1 MGHPQNLNM
10 NPPSPAETK
19 LVISSYHRFT
29 LWRSPPEMAT
39 AVREKWPEMR
49 VVDLPH
55 YDRITPELP
64 DTDIFV
70 GLALRPEQLRQAAR
84 LKWVHTTSAG
94 VGQLM
99 YPEFRSSG
107 IILTNASG
115 VHAPNMAEH
124 IAGMVVAM
132 ARDFPGAMRF
142 QAQRKWAQQ
151 EIWDG
156 PARPRELSGSVA
168 LLVGFGAVGRA
179 VAERLRGFGMH
190 IWAVTRSG
198 KADASLAERVFPAT
212 QLNAALPG
220 ADYVILAAPE
230 TPETHHLI
238 GAEQLAAMKPSAI
251 LVNVARGSLVDQAAL
266 IASLEKRAIGGAA
279 LDVAS
284 PEPLPPDNPLWSL
297 ENVFITPHT
306 SGISERL
313 WPRETDLL
321 IDNLGRWFRGEPLR
335 NRVDLERGY

>member
-1 MGHPQNLNM
+1 M
-10 NPPSPAETK
+10 NAQKPAETK

-29 LWRSPPEMAT
+29 LWRSPPEMAA
-39 AVREKWPEMR
+39 AVRQRWPQMR
-49 VVDLPH
+49 VLDLPH
-55 YDRITPELP
+55 YERITLELP

-70 GLALRPEQLRQAAR
+70 GLLLRPEQLSEARR

-115 VHAPNMAEH
+115 VHAPAMAEH
-124 IAGMVVAM
+124 IAGMIVAM

-156 PARPRELSGSVA
+156 PARPRELSGAVA
-168 LLVGFGAVGRA
+168 LLVGFGGVGRA

-198 KADASLAERVFPAT
+198 KADASLTERTFPAT
-212 QLNAALPG
+212 ELKAALRS

-238 GAEQLAAMKPSAI
+238 GDEQLAAMKRSAV

-266 IASLEKRAIGGAA
+266 VTALERRAIGGAA

-284 PEPLPPDNPLWSL
+284 PEPLPPENPLWSL
-297 ENVFITPHT
+297 ENAFITPHT
-306 SGISERL
+306 SGISERI
-313 WPRETDLL
+313 WQREAELL
-321 IDNLGRWFRGEPLR
+321 IDNLERWFRGEPLR
-335 NRVDLERGY
+335 NQVDLARGY

>member
-1 MGHPQNLNM
+1 MK
-10 NPPSPAETK
+10 PPGPADTK

-29 LWRSPPEMAT
+29 LWRSPPELAA
-39 AVREKWPEMR
+39 AVRQRWPEIR
-49 VVDLPH
+49 VLDLPH

-70 GLALRPEQLRQAAR
+70 GLLLRAEQLREAAQ

-99 YPEFRSSG
+99 YPEFRDSG

-115 VHAPNMAEH
+115 VHAPAMAEH
-124 IAGMVVAM
+124 ITGMIVAM

-142 QAQRKWAQQ
+142 QAQKKWAQQ

-156 PARPRELSGSVA
+156 PARPRELSGAAA
-168 LLVGFGAVGRA
+168 LVVGFGAVGRG

-198 KADASLAERVFPAT
+198 KADAALAERVFSAAE
-212 QLNAALPG
+212 LKAALPG

-230 TPETHHLI
+230 TPETRHLI
-238 GAEQLAAMKPSAI
+238 GGEQLAAMKRSAI
-251 LVNVARGSLVDQAAL
+251 LVNVARGSLVDPAAL
-266 IASLEKRAIGGAA
+266 LAALEHRAIAGAA

-284 PEPLPPDNPLWSL
+284 PEPLPPENPLWSF

-306 SGISERL
+306 SGISERI
-313 WPRETDLL
+313 WQRETELL
-321 IDNLGRWFRGEPLR
+321 IDNLERWFRGEPLR
-335 NRVDLERGY
+335 NRVDVARGY

>member
-1 MGHPQNLNM
+1 M

-29 LWRSPPEMAT
+29 LWRSPPEMAA
-39 AVREKWPEMR
+39 AVRERWPEMR

-70 GLALRPEQLRQAAR
+70 GLVLRPEQLREAAR

-156 PARPRELSGSVA
+156 PARPRELRGAVA

-179 VAERLRGFGMH
+179 VAERMRAFGMH

-198 KADASLAERVFPAT
+198 KAEGSLAERVFSAS
-212 QLNAALPG
+212 QLAAALPG
-220 ADYVILAAPE
+220 ADYVILTAPE
-230 TPETHHLI
+230 TPETHQLM
-238 GAEQLAAMKPSAI
+238 GAKQLAAMKPTAI
-251 LVNVARGSLVDQAAL
+251 LVNVARGSLVDQVALVAAL
-266 IASLEKRAIGGAA
+266 ERRSIGGAA

-284 PEPLPPDNPLWSL
+284 PEPLPPENPLWSL
-297 ENVFITPHT
+297 ENVLITPHT
-306 SGISERL
+306 SGISERI
-313 WPRETDLL
+313 WPRETELL
-321 IDNLGRWFRGEPLR
+321 IDNLERWFRGEPLR

>member
-1 MGHPQNLNM
+1 M
-10 NPPSPAETK
+10 NPPKPAETK

-29 LWRSPPEMAT
+29 LWRSPPELAV
-39 AVREKWPEMR
+39 AVRQRWPEMR
-49 VVDLPH
+49 VLDLPH

-70 GLALRPEQLRQAAR
+70 GLLLRAEQLREAKH

-115 VHAPNMAEH
+115 VHAPAMAEH
-124 IAGMVVAM
+124 ITGMIVAM
-132 ARDFPGAMRF
+132 ARDFPSAMRF

-156 PARPRELSGSVA
+156 PARPRELNGAVA
-168 LLVGFGAVGRA
+168 LVVGFGAVGRG

-198 KADASLAERVFPAT
+198 KADAALAERTFPAVE
-212 QLNAALPG
+212 LNAALPA

-230 TPETHHLI
+230 TPETRHLL
-238 GAEQLAAMKPSAI
+238 GAEQLAAMKRSAI
-251 LVNVARGSLVDQAAL
+251 LVNVARGSLVDQAPL
-266 IASLEKRAIGGAA
+266 IAALEKRAIAGAA

-284 PEPLPPDNPLWSL
+284 PEPLPPENPLWLL

-306 SGISERL
+306 SGISERI
-313 WPRETDLL
+313 WQREADLL
-321 IDNLGRWFRGEPLR
+321 IDNLERWFRGEPLR
-335 NRVDLERGY
+335 NQVDLARGY

>member
-1 MGHPQNLNM
+1 M
-10 NPPSPAETK
+10 NPPGPAETK

-29 LWRSPPEMAT
+29 LWRSPPEMAA
-39 AVREKWPEMR
+39 AVRERWPEMR

-70 GLALRPEQLRQAAR
+70 GLVLRPEQLREAAR

-156 PARPRELSGSVA
+156 PARPRELSGAVA

-179 VAERLRGFGMH
+179 VAERMRAFGMH

-198 KADASLAERVFPAT
+198 KAEGSLAERVCSAA
-212 QLNAALPG
+212 QLDGALPG
-220 ADYVILAAPE
+220 ADYVILTAPE
-230 TPETHHLI
+230 TPETHQLM
-238 GAEQLAAMKPSAI
+238 GAKQLAAMKPTAI
-251 LVNVARGSLVDQAAL
+251 LVNVARGSLVDQVALVAAL
-266 IASLEKRAIGGAA
+266 ERRSIGGAA

-284 PEPLPPDNPLWSL
+284 PEPLPPENPLWSL

-306 SGISERL
+306 SGISERI
-313 WPRETDLL
+313 WPRETELL
-321 IDNLGRWFRGEPLR
+321 MDNLERWFHGEPLR

>member
-1 MGHPQNLNM
+1 MK
-10 NPPSPAETK
+10 PPPPAETK

-29 LWRSPPEMAT
+29 LWRSPPELAA
-39 AVREKWPEMR
+39 AVRQRWPEMR
-49 VVDLPH
+49 VLDLPH

-70 GLALRPEQLRQAAR
+70 GVLLRPEQWREAAR

-99 YPEFRSSG
+99 YPEFRNSG

-115 VHAPNMAEH
+115 VHAPAMAEH
-124 IAGMVVAM
+124 ITGMIVAV

-142 QAQRKWAQQ
+142 QAQKKWAQQ

-156 PARPRELSGSVA
+156 PARPRELSGAVA
-168 LLVGFGAVGRA
+168 LVVGFGAVGRG

-198 KADASLAERVFPAT
+198 RADAALAERTFPAAE
-212 QLNAALPG
+212 LNAALPG

-230 TPETHHLI
+230 TPETRQLI
-238 GAEQLAAMKPSAI
+238 GAEQLAAMKAGAI

-266 IASLEKRAIGGAA
+266 IAALEKRAIGGAA

-284 PEPLPPDNPLWSL
+284 PEPLPPENPLWAL
-297 ENVFITPHT
+297 ENVFIR
-306 SGISERL
+306 SEER
-313 WPRETDLL
+313 
-321 IDNLGRWFRGEPLR
+321 
-335 NRVDLERGY
+335 RVGK

>member
-1 MGHPQNLNM
+1 MNL
-10 NPPSPAETK
+10 PRPADTK

-29 LWRSPPEMAT
+29 LWRSPPEMAD
-39 AVREKWPEMR
+39 AVRQKWPEMR
-49 VVDLPH
+49 VMDLPH
-55 YDRITPELP
+55 YDRITPELA

-70 GLALRPEQLRQAAR
+70 GLLLRPEQLRQAAR

-124 IAGMVVAM
+124 IAGMIVAM

-142 QAQRKWAQQ
+142 QAQRRWAQQ

-156 PARPRELSGSVA
+156 PARPRELGGA
-168 LLVGFGAVGRA
+168 LALIVGFGAVGRA
-179 VAERLRGFGMH
+179 VAERLRAFGMR

-198 KADASLAERVFPAT
+198 KTDTNLAERVFPSAE
-212 QLNAALPG
+212 LDRALPS

-238 GAEQLAAMKPSAI
+238 GAEELALMRRSAV

-266 IASLEKRAIGGAA
+266 VAALEKREIGGAA

-284 PEPLPPDNPLWSL
+284 PEPLPPENPLWSL

-306 SGISERL
+306 SGISERI
-313 WPRETDLL
+313 WQRETELL
-321 IDNLGRWFRGEPLR
+321 IDNLDRWFRGKALR
-335 NRVDLERGY
+335 NRVDLEKGY

>member
-1 MGHPQNLNM
+1 M
-10 NPPSPAETK
+10 NPPKPAETK

-29 LWRSPPEMAT
+29 LWRSPPEMAA
-39 AVREKWPEMR
+39 AVRHRWPEMR

-55 YDRITPELP
+55 YDRINLELP

-70 GLALRPEQLRQAAR
+70 GLVLRPEQLREAAR

-115 VHAPNMAEH
+115 VHAPAMAEH
-124 IAGMVVAM
+124 ITGMIVAM
-132 ARDFPGAMRF
+132 ARDFPGAMRY
-142 QAQRKWAQQ
+142 QAQKKWAQQ

-156 PARPRELSGSVA
+156 PARPRELSGAVA
-168 LLVGFGAVGRA
+168 LIVGFGAVGRA
-179 VAERLRGFGMH
+179 VAERLRGFGMR

-198 KADASLAERVFPAT
+198 TADASLAERAFP
-212 QLNAALPG
+212 
-220 ADYVILAAPE
+220 
-230 TPETHHLI
+230 
-238 GAEQLAAMKPSAI
+238 I

-266 IASLEKRAIGGAA
+266 VASLEKRAIGGAA

-284 PEPLPPDNPLWSL
+284 PEPLPPESPLWSL
-297 ENVFITPHT
+297 ENIFITPHT
-306 SGISERL
+306 SGISERI
-313 WPRETDLL
+313 WQRETELL
-321 IDNLGRWFRGEPLR
+321 IDNMERWFRGEPLR
-335 NRVDLERGY
+335 NRVDLARGY

>member
-1 MGHPQNLNM
+1 M
-10 NPPSPAETK
+10 NSPRPADTK

-29 LWRSPPEMAT
+29 LWRSSPEMAA
-39 AVREKWPEMR
+39 AVRQRWPEMR
-49 VVDLPH
+49 VLDLPH

-64 DTDIFV
+64 DTDVFV
-70 GLALRPEQLRQAAR
+70 GLLLRPEQLREAAR

-107 IILTNASG
+107 VILTNASG
-115 VHAPNMAEH
+115 VHAPAMAEH
-124 IAGMVVAM
+124 ITGMILAM
-132 ARDFPGAMRF
+132 ARDFPGAIRY

-156 PARPRELSGSVA
+156 PARPRELSGAVA
-168 LLVGFGAVGRA
+168 LIVGFGAVGRA
-179 VAERLRGFGMH
+179 LAERLHGFGMH

-198 KADASLAERVFPAT
+198 KAETGLAERAFPAAE
-212 QLNAALPG
+212 LNDALRA

-230 TPETHHLI
+230 TPQTHHLI
-238 GAEQLAAMKPSAI
+238 GAEQLAAMKRSAI

-266 IASLEKRAIGGAA
+266 IAALEKRAIGGAA
-279 LDVAS
+279 LDVAT
-284 PEPLPPDNPLWSL
+284 PEPLPPESPLWSL
-297 ENVFITPHT
+297 DNVFITPHT
-306 SGISERL
+306 SGISERI
-313 WPRETDLL
+313 WQRETELL
-321 IDNLGRWFRGEPLR
+321 ISNLERWFRGELLR

>member
-1 MGHPQNLNM
+1 M
-10 NPPSPAETK
+10 NPPKPAETK

-29 LWRSPPEMAT
+29 LWRSPPEMAA
-39 AVREKWPEMR
+39 AVQRRWPEMR

-70 GLALRPEQLRQAAR
+70 GLTLRPEQLREAKR

-115 VHAPNMAEH
+115 VHAPAMAEH
-124 IAGMVVAM
+124 ITGMIVAM
-132 ARDFPGAMRF
+132 ARDFPGATRF
-142 QAQRKWAQQ
+142 QAQKKWAQQ

-156 PARPRELSGSVA
+156 PARPRELSGAVA
-168 LLVGFGAVGRA
+168 LIVGFGAVGRA
-179 VAERLRGFGMH
+179 VAERLRGFGMR
-190 IWAVTRSG
+190 IWTVTRSA
-198 KADASLAERVFPAT
+198 KTDASLAERAFPIAE
-212 QLNAALPG
+212 LKAALPS

-230 TPETHHLI
+230 TQETHHLI
-238 GAEQLAAMKPSAI
+238 GAEQLAAMKPTAI

-266 IASLEKRAIGGAA
+266 VAALEKRAIGGAA

-284 PEPLPPDNPLWSL
+284 PEPLPPESPLWSL

-306 SGISERL
+306 SGISERI
-313 WPRETDLL
+313 WERETELL
-321 IDNLGRWFRGEPLR
+321 IDNLERWFRGEPLR
-335 NRVDLERGY
+335 NRVDLARGY

>member
-1 MGHPQNLNM
+1 M
-10 NPPSPAETK
+10 NPPRPADTK

-29 LWRSPPEMAT
+29 LWRSPPEMAF
-39 AVREKWPEMR
+39 AVRQRWPEMR

-70 GLALRPEQLRQAAR
+70 GLMLRPEQLREAGR

-99 YPEFRSSG
+99 YPEFRNSG

-115 VHAPNMAEH
+115 VHASNMAEH
-124 IAGMVVAM
+124 IAGMIVAM
-132 ARDFPGAMRF
+132 ARDFPGAMRY

-156 PARPRELSGSVA
+156 PGSPRELTGA
-168 LLVGFGAVGRA
+168 LALIVGFGAVGRA
-179 VAERLRGFGMH
+179 VAERMRAFGMH

-198 KADASLAERVFPAT
+198 KADPALAERVFTAAE
-212 QLNAALPG
+212 LNAALPS

-238 GAEQLAAMKPSAI
+238 GVEQLAAMKRGAV
-251 LVNVARGSLVDQAAL
+251 LVNVARGSLVDQPAL
-266 IASLEKRAIGGAA
+266 IAALEKRAIRGAA

-284 PEPLPPDNPLWSL
+284 PEPLPPENPLWSL

-306 SGISERL
+306 SGISERI
-313 WPRETDLL
+313 WQRETELL
-321 IDNLGRWFRGEPLR
+321 LENLERWFRGEPLR
-335 NRVDLERGY
+335 NRVDLARGY

>member
-1 MGHPQNLNM
+1 
-10 NPPSPAETK
+10 
-19 LVISSYHRFT
+19 
-29 LWRSPPEMAT
+29 
-39 AVREKWPEMR
+39 
-49 VVDLPH
+49 LPH
-55 YDRITPELP
+55 YDQITFELP

-70 GLALRPEQLRQAAR
+70 GLLLRPDQLRQAAR

-107 IILTNASG
+107 IVLTNASG
-115 VHAPNMAEH
+115 VHAPAMAEH
-124 IAGMVVAM
+124 IAGMIVAM
-132 ARDFPGAMRF
+132 ARNFPGAMRF

-156 PARPRELSGSVA
+156 PARPRELSGAVA
-168 LLVGFGAVGRA
+168 LVVGFGAVGRA
-179 VAERLRGFGMH
+179 VAERLRAFRMQ
-190 IWAVTRSG
+190 IWAVSRSG
-198 KADASLAERVFPAT
+198 KADASLAERAFPAAE
-212 QLNAALPG
+212 LNAALAE

-238 GAEQLAAMKPSAI
+238 GIEQLAVMKRSAV

-266 IASLEKRAIGGAA
+266 VAALEKRAIGGAA

-284 PEPLPPDNPLWSL
+284 PEPLPPENPLWSL
-297 ENVFITPHT
+297 ENAFITPHT
-306 SGISERL
+306 SGISERI
-313 WPRETDLL
+313 WQRETELL
-321 IDNLGRWFRGEPLR
+321 IANLERWFGGQPLR

>member
-1 MGHPQNLNM
+1 M
-10 NPPSPAETK
+10 NRPKPSETK
-19 LVISSYHRFT
+19 LIISSYHRFT
-29 LWRSPPEMAT
+29 LWRSPPEMAAT
-39 AVREKWPEMR
+39 VRQRWPEMR

-70 GLALRPEQLRQAAR
+70 GLALRPEQLCQAPR

-115 VHAPNMAEH
+115 VHATSMAEH
-124 IAGMVVAM
+124 IAGMIVAM

-156 PARPRELSGSVA
+156 PRRPRELSGAVA
-168 LLVGFGAVGRA
+168 LLIGFGAVGRA
-179 VAERLRGFGMH
+179 VAERLRAFGMH
-190 IWAVTRSG
+190 ILAVTRSG
-198 KADASLAERVFPAT
+198 NADLALAERAFPAAE
-212 QLNAALPG
+212 LNDALRG

-238 GAEQLAAMKPSAI
+238 GTKQLAAMKPSAI
-251 LVNVARGSLVDQAAL
+251 LVNVTRGSLVDQAAL
-266 IASLEKRAIGGAA
+266 IAALEKRAIGGAA

-284 PEPLPPDNPLWSL
+284 PEPLPPENPLWAF

-313 WPRETDLL
+313 WPRETELL
-321 IDNLGRWFRGEPLR
+321 MDNLERWFRGEPLR

>member
-1 MGHPQNLNM
+1 MK
-10 NPPSPAETK
+10 PPTPAETK

-29 LWRSPPEMAT
+29 LWRSPPEMAA
-39 AVREKWPEMR
+39 AVRQRWPEIR
-49 VVDLPH
+49 VLDLPH

-70 GLALRPEQLRQAAR
+70 GLLLRPEQLRLAAR
-84 LKWVHTTSAG
+84 LKWMHTTSAG

-124 IAGMVVAM
+124 IAGMMVAM
-132 ARDFPGAMRF
+132 ARDFPGATRY
-142 QAQRKWAQQ
+142 QAQKKWAQQ
-151 EIWDG
+151 DIWDG
-156 PARPRELSGSVA
+156 PRRPRELGGAVA
-168 LLVGFGAVGRA
+168 LIVGFGAVGRA

-198 KADASLAERVFPAT
+198 KADASLAERIFPAAE
-212 QLNAALPG
+212 LDAALRS

-230 TPETHHLI
+230 TEETHHLI
-238 GAEQLAAMKPSAI
+238 GVKQFATMKPSAI

-266 IASLEKRAIGGAA
+266 LSVLEKRAIGGAA

-284 PEPLPPDNPLWSL
+284 PEPLPPESPLWSL

-306 SGISERL
+306 SGISERI
-313 WPRETDLL
+313 WQRETELL
-321 IDNLGRWFRGEPLR
+321 IDNLGRWFHGEPLR
-335 NRVDLERGY
+335 NLVDLQRGY

>member
-1 MGHPQNLNM
+1 M
-10 NPPSPAETK
+10 NPPRPADTK

-29 LWRSPPEMAT
+29 LWRSPPEFAA
-39 AVREKWPEMR
+39 AVRQRWPEMR

-55 YDRITPELP
+55 YDLITPELP

-70 GLALRPEQLRQAAR
+70 GLLLRADQLRQAPR

-124 IAGMVVAM
+124 IAGMIVAM
-132 ARDFPGAMRF
+132 ARDFSGAMRY
-142 QAQRKWAQQ
+142 QARKKWAQQ

-156 PARPRELSGSVA
+156 PARPKELSGSVA
-168 LLVGFGAVGRA
+168 LIVGFGAVGRA
-179 VAERLRGFGMH
+179 AAERLRGFGMR

-198 KADASLAERVFPAT
+198 KAEGSLAERIFAAAE
-212 QLNAALPG
+212 LKEALPS
-220 ADYVILAAPE
+220 ADYVILAVPE

-238 GAEQLAAMKPSAI
+238 GAEQLARMKRSAI

-266 IASLEKRAIGGAA
+266 IAALENRAIAGAA
-279 LDVAS
+279 LDVAT
-284 PEPLPPDNPLWSL
+284 PEPLPPESPLWSL

-306 SGISERL
+306 SGISERI
-313 WPRETDLL
+313 WQREAELL
-321 IDNLGRWFRGEPLR
+321 VDNLERWFRGEPLQ
-335 NRVDLERGY
+335 NRVDFTRGY